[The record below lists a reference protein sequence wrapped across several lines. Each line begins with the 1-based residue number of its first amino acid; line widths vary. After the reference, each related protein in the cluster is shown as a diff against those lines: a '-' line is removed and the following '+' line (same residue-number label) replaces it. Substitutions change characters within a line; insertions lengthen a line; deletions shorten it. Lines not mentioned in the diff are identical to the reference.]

1 MKRPPPIGI
10 THEGRIFLYVL
21 AGALP
26 AVITTVAILWSGD
39 YSAKVRWTFTVVAV
53 ASSVGFAAAARERI
67 MRPLQTLANLLAALR
82 EDDFSIRGRH
92 DRLDDALGTAMA
104 EVNALGDTLKAQR
117 LGAVEAAALL
127 RKVLEA
133 IDVAI
138 FAFDDQGVL
147 QLANRAAERL
157 LGGGIVGQ
165 PAAELGLAEL
175 LEGAAPRTTTLSLG
189 LSANAGTSPPVH
201 RGTWLLRRAEARL
214 GGRPH
219 VLVVLTD
226 VARAL
231 REEERLAWQRL
242 VRVLGHEI
250 NNSLTPI
257 QSIAGSL
264 RASQAA
270 TGSPDPD
277 LTGGLAV
284 IERRAESLGR
294 FMSAYARLAG
304 LPRPR
309 MGSVDVGAWLRRAA
323 ELEKRLPVRVLPGP
337 PTVISADA
345 DQLDQMLIN
354 IVRNAV
360 EANLE
365 TGGAEV
371 TIGWRP
377 DGQIVDVVVEDEGPG
392 IAETGN
398 LFVPFFT
405 TKPQG
410 SGIGL
415 ALSRQIAEAHGG
427 SLELEN
433 RSGRRGCAAHIRLP
447 R

>member
-1 MKRPPPIGI
+1 
-10 THEGRIFLYVL
+10 
-21 AGALP
+21 
-26 AVITTVAILWSGD
+26 
-39 YSAKVRWTFTVVAV
+39 
-53 ASSVGFAAAARERI
+53 
-67 MRPLQTLANLLAALR
+67 
-82 EDDFSIRGRH
+82 
-92 DRLDDALGTAMA
+92 
-104 EVNALGDTLKAQR
+104 
-117 LGAVEAAALL
+117 
-127 RKVLEA
+127 
-133 IDVAI
+133 VAI

-147 QLANRAAERL
+147 RLANRAAERL
-157 LGGGIVGQ
+157 LGNDIVGQ

-175 LEGAAPRTTTLSLG
+175 LEGAVPRTTTLALG
-189 LSANAGTSPPVH
+189 SGNAGTSPVH

-264 RASQAA
+264 RAAQAM
-270 TGSPDPD
+270 TGTPDPD

-309 MGSVDVGAWLRRAA
+309 MGSVDVGAWVRRAA
-323 ELEKRLPVRVLPGP
+323 ELEKRLPVRVVPGP

-371 TIGWRP
+371 TLSWRP
-377 DGQIVDVVVEDEGPG
+377 DGTQVDVVVEDEGPG
-392 IAETGN
+392 VAETGN

-433 RSGRRGCAAHIRLP
+433 RVGRRGCAAHIRLP

>member
-1 MKRPPPIGI
+1 M
-10 THEGRIFLYVL
+10 
-21 AGALP
+21 
-26 AVITTVAILWSGD
+26 
-39 YSAKVRWTFTVVAV
+39 
-53 ASSVGFAAAARERI
+53 
-67 MRPLQTLANLLAALR
+67 
-82 EDDFSIRGRH
+82 
-92 DRLDDALGTAMA
+92 
-104 EVNALGDTLKAQR
+104 
-117 LGAVEAAALL
+117 
-127 RKVLEA
+127 
-133 IDVAI
+133 
-138 FAFDDQGVL
+138 
-147 QLANRAAERL
+147 
-157 LGGGIVGQ
+157 
-165 PAAELGLAEL
+165 
-175 LEGAAPRTTTLSLG
+175 
-189 LSANAGTSPPVH
+189 
-201 RGTWLLRRAEARL
+201 
-214 GGRPH
+214 
-219 VLVVLTD
+219 
-226 VARAL
+226 
-231 REEERLAWQRL
+231 
-242 VRVLGHEI
+242 RVLGHEI

>member
-1 MKRPPPIGI
+1 M
-10 THEGRIFLYVL
+10 T
-21 AGALP
+21 
-26 AVITTVAILWSGD
+26 
-39 YSAKVRWTFTVVAV
+39 
-53 ASSVGFAAAARERI
+53 
-67 MRPLQTLANLLAALR
+67 
-82 EDDFSIRGRH
+82 
-92 DRLDDALGTAMA
+92 
-104 EVNALGDTLKAQR
+104 EVNALGDTLRAQR

-147 QLANRAAERL
+147 RLVNRAGERL
-157 LGGGIVGQ
+157 HPGALVGQ
-165 PAAELGLAEL
+165 SAESLGMDEL
-175 LEGAAPRTTTLSLG
+175 LEGPAPRTTSLG
-189 LSANAGTSPPVH
+189 AGNAGTSPTP

-264 RASQAA
+264 RAAQSLAP
-270 TGSPDPD
+270 SPDED
-277 LTGGLAV
+277 LQKGLAV

-294 FMSAYARLAG
+294 FMGAYARLAG

-309 MGSVDVGAWLRRAA
+309 MGSVDVGAWVRRTA
-323 ELEKRLPVRVLPGP
+323 ELEKRQPVRVVPGP
-337 PTVISADA
+337 PTVISADG
-345 DQLDQMLIN
+345 DQLDQLLIN

-365 TGGAEV
+365 TGGGEV
-371 TIGWRP
+371 SIGWRV
-377 DGQIVDVVVEDEGPG
+377 DGAQLDVVVEDEGPG
-392 IAETGN
+392 VAETGN

-433 RSGRRGCAAHIRLP
+433 RQGRRGCAAHIRLP